1 MKIVSAEYLASAVKP
16 EQFPVAGM
24 SEIAFIGRSNVGK
37 STLLN
42 TLLNRKKLAHTSSTP
57 GKTRTINFFLINNSF
72 YFVDLPGYGYAR
84 VSMEM
89 KKSWGVFAE
98 AYLRERETLKL
109 IVLLMDI
116 RHPPTAQDKSMY
128 EWLVH
133 FNLPTVVVA
142 TKADKISRGQR
153 QLHVSQVRKGLGLGS
168 EGPVILFSSQTGEGK
183 DELWRRITQ
192 FI

>member
-1 MKIVSAEYLASAVKP
+1 MKIISAEYLASAVKP
-16 EQFPVAGM
+16 EQFPVAGLP
-24 SEIAFIGRSNVGK
+24 EIAFIGRSNVGK

-89 KKSWGVFAE
+89 KKSWGIFAE

-133 FNLPTVVVA
+133 FNLPTVIVA

-153 QLHVSQVRKGLGLGS
+153 QLHVSLVRKGLGLGPD
-168 EGPVILFSSQTGEGK
+168 GPVILFSSQTGEGK

>member
-109 IVLLMDI
+109 IVSA
-116 RHPPTAQDKSMY
+116 HGYTAPAHS
-128 EWLVH
+128 
-133 FNLPTVVVA
+133 P
-142 TKADKISRGQR
+142 GQK
-153 QLHVSQVRKGLGLGS
+153 HV
-168 EGPVILFSSQTGEGK
+168 
-183 DELWRRITQ
+183 
-192 FI
+192 

>member
-1 MKIVSAEYLASAVKP
+1 MKIISAEYLASAVKP
-16 EQFPVAGM
+16 EQFPAAVLP
-24 SEIAFIGRSNVGK
+24 EIAFIGRSNVGK

-89 KKSWGVFAE
+89 KKSWGIFAE

-133 FNLPTVVVA
+133 FNLPTVIVA

-153 QLHVSQVRKGLGLGS
+153 QLHVSLVRKGLGLGPD
-168 EGPVILFSSQTGEGK
+168 GPVILFSSQTGEGK